1 MKEQTEVRKIIHID
15 MDAFYVSVELLS
27 RPDLVN
33 KPVAVGRSQEE
44 RGVIATA
51 NYEARKYGVHSALSV
66 SEAFRLCPHLTL
78 LPPNFRNYERI
89 SKEIYQ
95 MYCQYTDKVEPIA
108 LDECYLDVTGKGS
121 ATLIAK
127 ELKYKIRMRYG
138 LTASAGVSCNKLIA
152 KIASDYRKPDGFL
165 LVKPSDVAEFIAD
178 IDIQDIQGVGS
189 ETAKKIESLKIGRT
203 CRDLQQLGLIDMIR
217 LFGSYGEKLYYFV
230 RGIDERPVNAHREIK
245 SLGTEDTFPEDLY
258 TEAEILNELKRQIG
272 EIKPRAESKKLRW
285 KTVTLKIKYRTFIQ
299 ITRSKSY
306 LDFIDDFEQT
316 FEDVKDLLHGGNIDI
331 SSGVRLVGVTIS
343 NFEPTEHQ
351 LELIFP

>member
-1 MKEQTEVRKIIHID
+1 MREQTEVRKIIHID

-258 TEAEILNELKRQIG
+258 TEAEILNELKRQIE
-272 EIKPRAESKKLRW
+272 EIKPRAKSKKLRW

>member
-1 MKEQTEVRKIIHID
+1 MQNETRKIIHID

-33 KPVAVGRSQEE
+33 KPVAVGRAQEE

-66 SEAFRLCPHLTL
+66 SEAFRLCPRLIL
-78 LPPNFRNYERI
+78 LPPNFGNYERI

-95 MYCQYTDKVEPIA
+95 MYCKYTDKVEPIA

-127 ELKYKIRMRYG
+127 ELKYKIRMNYG

-178 IDIQDIQGVGS
+178 IDIRDIQGVGS
-189 ETAKKIESLKIGRT
+189 ETAKKIERLKLGKT
-203 CRDLQQLGLIDMIR
+203 CRDLQQIGLIDMIR

-230 RGIDERPVNAHREIK
+230 RGIDDRPVNAHREIK

-258 TEAEILNELKRQIG
+258 TEDEILNELKRQIE
-272 EIKPRAESKKLRW
+272 EIKPKAESKKLRW
-285 KTVTLKIKYRTFIQ
+285 KTVTLKVKYRTFIQ

-306 LDFIDDFEQT
+306 LDFIDDFERT
-316 FEDVKDLLHGGNIDI
+316 FDDVKDLLRGGNIDV
-331 SSGVRLVGVTIS
+331 SAGVRLVGVTIS
-343 NFEPTEHQ
+343 NFEPTERQ

>member
-1 MKEQTEVRKIIHID
+1 MGKQFENRKIIHID

-27 RPDLVN
+27 HPELIN
-33 KPVAVGRSQEE
+33 KPVAVGRAQDE
-44 RGVIATA
+44 RGVISTA

-66 SEAFRLCPHLTL
+66 SEAYRLCPHLIL
-78 LPPNFRNYERI
+78 LPPNFRKYEEI
-89 SKEIYQ
+89 SKDIYQ

-127 ELKYKIRMRYG
+127 ELKYKIRMRHD

-165 LVKPSDVAEFIAD
+165 LVKPCDVAEFIAD
-178 IDIQDIQGVGS
+178 IDIKDIQGVGS
-189 ETAKKIESLKIGRT
+189 ETAKKIESLKLGNT
-203 CRDLQQLGLIDMIR
+203 CRDLQRISLIDMIR

-230 RGIDERPVNAHREIK
+230 RGIDERPVEANREMK

-258 TEAEILNELKRQIG
+258 IEDEILDELKRQIE
-272 EIKPRAESKKLRW
+272 EIKPKAQSKKLRW
-285 KTVTLKIKYRTFIQ
+285 KTVTLKVKYRTFIQ
-299 ITRSKSY
+299 VTRSKTY
-306 LDFIDDFEQT
+306 TDFIDDFEQT
-316 FEDVKDLLHGGNIDI
+316 FDDIKILLKEGNIDI
-331 SSGVRLVGVTIS
+331 EAGVRLVGVTIS
-343 NFEPTEHQ
+343 NFEPLIHQ

>member
-1 MKEQTEVRKIIHID
+1 MREQTEVRKIIHID

-258 TEAEILNELKRQIG
+258 TEAEILNELKRQIE

>member
-1 MKEQTEVRKIIHID
+1 MKEQTENRKIIHID

-27 RPDLVN
+27 RPDLAN
-33 KPVAVGRSQEE
+33 KPVAVGRAREE

-51 NYEARKYGVHSALSV
+51 NYEARKYGVHSALSA
-66 SEAFRLCPHLTL
+66 SEAFRLCPNLIL
-78 LPPNFRNYERI
+78 LPPHFENYEKI

-95 MYCQYTDKVEPIA
+95 MYCQYTDKVEPVA

-127 ELKYKIRMRYG
+127 ELKYKIRMHYG
-138 LTASAGVSCNKLIA
+138 LTASVGVSCNKLIA
-152 KIASDYRKPDGFL
+152 KIASDYFKPDGFL

-178 IDIQDIQGVGS
+178 IDIRDIQGVGS
-189 ETAKKIESLKIGRT
+189 ETAKKIESLKLGRT
-203 CRDLQQLGLIDMIR
+203 CRDLQQISLIDMIR

-230 RGIDERPVNAHREIK
+230 RGIDDRLVKAQREMK
-245 SLGTEDTFPEDLY
+245 SLGTEDTFSQDLY
-258 TEAEILNELKRQIG
+258 TEDEVFNELKRQIE
-272 EIKPRAESKKLRW
+272 EIKLKANSKKLRW
-285 KTVTLKIKYRTFIQ
+285 KTVTLKIKYKTFIQ

-316 FEDVKDLLHGGNIDI
+316 FDDVKKLLHDGNIDV
-331 SSGVRLVGVTIS
+331 SSGIRLVGITIS

>member
-1 MKEQTEVRKIIHID
+1 MREQNETRKIIHID

-27 RPDLVN
+27 HPDLVN

-66 SEAFRLCPHLTL
+66 SEAFRLCPHLIL
-78 LPPNFRNYERI
+78 LPPNFKNYERI

-95 MYCQYTDKVEPIA
+95 MYCKYTDKVEPIA

-127 ELKYKIRMRYG
+127 ELKYKIRMHYG

-178 IDIQDIQGVGS
+178 TDIRDIQGVGS
-189 ETAKKIESLKIGRT
+189 ETAKKIESLKLGRT
-203 CRDLQQLGLIDMIR
+203 CRDLQRIGLIDMIR

-230 RGIDERPVNAHREIK
+230 RGIDDRPVNAHREIK
-245 SLGTEDTFPEDLY
+245 SLGTEDTFSEDLY
-258 TEAEILNELKRQIG
+258 TEDEILNELKRQVE
-272 EIKPRAESKKLRW
+272 EIKPKAESKKLRW
-285 KTVTLKIKYRTFIQ
+285 KTVTLKVKYRTFIQ

-316 FEDVKDLLHGGNIDI
+316 FDDVKDLLLGGNIDI
-331 SSGVRLVGVTIS
+331 SSGVRLVGITIS

>member
-1 MKEQTEVRKIIHID
+1 MQNETRKIIHID

-33 KPVAVGRSQEE
+33 KPVAVGRAQEE

-66 SEAFRLCPHLTL
+66 SEAFRLCPHLLL
-78 LPPNFRNYERI
+78 LPPNFGNYERI

-95 MYCQYTDKVEPIA
+95 MYCKYTDKVEPIA

-127 ELKYKIRMRYG
+127 ELKYKIRMNYG

-178 IDIQDIQGVGS
+178 IDIRDIQGVGS
-189 ETAKKIESLKIGRT
+189 VTAKKIERLKLGKT
-203 CRDLQQLGLIDMIR
+203 CRDLQQIGLIDMIR

-230 RGIDERPVNAHREIK
+230 RGIDDRPVNAHREIK

-258 TEAEILNELKRQIG
+258 TEDEILNELKRQIE
-272 EIKPRAESKKLRW
+272 EIKPKAESKKLRW
-285 KTVTLKIKYRTFIQ
+285 KTVTLKVKYRTFIQ

-306 LDFIDDFEQT
+306 LDFIDDFERT
-316 FEDVKDLLHGGNIDI
+316 FDDVKDLLRGGNIDV
-331 SSGVRLVGVTIS
+331 SAGVRLVGVTIS
-343 NFEPTEHQ
+343 NFEPTERQ

>member
-1 MKEQTEVRKIIHID
+1 MKEQTENRKIIHID

-27 RPDLVN
+27 RPDLAN
-33 KPVAVGRSQEE
+33 KPVAVGRAREE

-51 NYEARKYGVHSALSV
+51 NYEARKYGVHSALSA
-66 SEAFRLCPHLTL
+66 SEAFRLCPNLIL
-78 LPPNFRNYERI
+78 LPPHFENYEKI

-95 MYCQYTDKVEPIA
+95 MYCQYTDKVEPVA

-127 ELKYKIRMRYG
+127 ELKYKIRMHYG
-138 LTASAGVSCNKLIA
+138 LTASVGVSCNKLIA
-152 KIASDYRKPDGFL
+152 KIASDYFKPDGFL

-178 IDIQDIQGVGS
+178 IDIRDIQGVGS
-189 ETAKKIESLKIGRT
+189 ETAKKIESLKLGRT
-203 CRDLQQLGLIDMIR
+203 CRDLQQISLIDMIR

-230 RGIDERPVNAHREIK
+230 RGIDDRLVKAQREMK
-245 SLGTEDTFPEDLY
+245 SLGTEDTFSQDLY
-258 TEAEILNELKRQIG
+258 TEDEVFNELKRQIE
-272 EIKPRAESKKLRW
+272 EIKLKVNSKKLRW
-285 KTVTLKIKYRTFIQ
+285 KTVTLKIKYKTFIQ

-316 FEDVKDLLHGGNIDI
+316 FDDVKKLLHDGNIDV
-331 SSGVRLVGVTIS
+331 SSGIRLVGITIS

>member
-1 MKEQTEVRKIIHID
+1 MREQAEVRKIIHID

-258 TEAEILNELKRQIG
+258 TEAEILNELKRQIE

-343 NFEPTEHQ
+343 NFEPTERQ

>member
-1 MKEQTEVRKIIHID
+1 MREQTKNRKIIHID

-27 RPDLVN
+27 HPDLVN
-33 KPVAVGRSQEE
+33 KPVAVGRTQEE

-66 SEAFRLCPHLTL
+66 SEAFRLCPHLIL

-138 LTASAGVSCNKLIA
+138 LTASVGVSCNKLIA
-152 KIASDYRKPDGFL
+152 KIASDYFKPDGFL
-165 LVKPSDVAEFIAD
+165 LVKPSEVAEFIAD
-178 IDIQDIQGVGS
+178 IDIQDIQGVGN
-189 ETAKKIESLKIGRT
+189 ETAKKIESLKLGRT
-203 CRDLQQLGLIDMIR
+203 CRDLQQIGLIDMIR

-230 RGIDERPVNAHREIK
+230 RGIDDRLVEAQREIK
-245 SLGTEDTFPEDLY
+245 SLGTEDTFSEDLY
-258 TEAEILNELKRQIG
+258 TEDEILNELKRQIE
-272 EIKPRAESKKLRW
+272 EIKSKARSKKLRW
-285 KTVTLKIKYRTFIQ
+285 KTVTLKVKYKTFIQ
-299 ITRSKSY
+299 VTRSKSY

-316 FEDVKDLLHGGNIDI
+316 FDDVKKLLYGGNIDV
-331 SSGVRLVGVTIS
+331 SSGIRLVGITIS